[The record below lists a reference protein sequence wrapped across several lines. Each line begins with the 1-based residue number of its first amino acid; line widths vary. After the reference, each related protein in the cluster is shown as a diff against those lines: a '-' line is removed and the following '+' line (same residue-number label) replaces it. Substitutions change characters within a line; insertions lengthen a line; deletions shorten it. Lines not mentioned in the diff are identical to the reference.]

1 MVVSLKNKGHECEDG
16 SIGCFVTLVV
26 KGGPA
31 EMNNIEVGKYKKNI
45 FFSFQFFLVVKKN

>member
-45 FFSFQFFLVVKKN
+45 FFSFQFF